1 MCVQV
6 CHENVFSLQ
15 FHVEAVQVRSDVREQ
30 GKASKPLW
38 VGEVISM
45 GKVLLNGGRC
55 RFPAAGNRHLPPSE
69 EPFPC

>member
-1 MCVQV
+1 M
-6 CHENVFSLQ
+6 
-15 FHVEAVQVRSDVREQ
+15 RSDVREQ

-69 EPFPC
+69 EPSPC